1 VEQLRERYAGNQR
14 IFVGMHFIEDLN
26 ESQREAATAT
36 EGPLM
41 IIAGAGS
48 GKTRTLTYRL
58 AFLIDQGLADPFEIL
73 ALTFTNKAAKEM
85 KERIVKLVG
94 SDAKN
99 IWMGTFHSIFAKML
113 RFEAEKLG
121 YTSQFT
127 IYDADDA
134 ESTIRKVIDNMNLDP
149 KKFKPKVMYNH
160 ISSAKNALVDPEE
173 YALNYVTDENS
184 NIVSRIYKLYQS
196 KLFDSNAMDFD
207 DLLMKP
213 VQLFERFPDVLDKWQ
228 KRFKYIMVDEYQDT
242 NHAQY
247 VITKMLAARHEN
259 ICVVGDDAQSIYS
272 FRGATIQNILN
283 FRKDYQETR
292 LFKLEQN
299 YRSSQNI
306 VGAANSII
314 ARNKDQIQ
322 KNVFTTNAEGDL
334 IRIIEA
340 PTEQEES
347 RLVTDSIREQKMR
360 YNYRNMD
367 FAVLYRTNAQSRAIE
382 TELRR
387 ANIRYKVFGG
397 LSFYRRKEIK
407 DVTAYLKLAINPQDQ
422 ASLLRIINYPARGI
436 GGTTIDRL
444 TVSADASGMSLWE
457 ALNNLGDFAELGR
470 ARKALEDFTL
480 MVRAFGVKAKE
491 LNAYDAANYIAKQSG
506 ILKEL
511 HQDKDLE
518 SLSRWENVQ
527 ELLNAAKEFSENADN
542 DAHSLDAFLA
552 EISLFTDQDEKLD
565 DPDFV
570 TLMSIHAAK
579 GLEFP
584 SVYVVGMEEELFPNF
599 MALQSRADL
608 EEERRL
614 FYVAVTRAKERLALS
629 WAKVRYKYGSL
640 QYNEPSR
647 FLEEIDTKF
656 LSFPTRKRPEPAM
669 RPGIPTRMPSLK
681 PVGQV
686 SQGSASGFDGDDLS
700 SLKAEMEVMH
710 PKFGR
715 GKVLSVDLVGSER
728 KAVVQFEQTG
738 QKVLL
743 LKYAKLKI
751 LS

>member
-1 VEQLRERYAGNQR
+1 MY
-14 IFVGMHFIEDLN
+14 FLN
-26 ESQREAATAT
+26 ELNDAQRAAVEATD
-36 EGPLM
+36 GPVM

-48 GKTRTLTYRL
+48 GKTRVLTYRL
-58 AFLIDQGLADPFEIL
+58 AFLIDQGLADPFQIL

-99 IWMGTFHSIFAKML
+99 IYMGTFHSIFAKML

-121 YTSQFT
+121 YTSNFT
-127 IYDADDA
+127 IYDSDDT
-134 ESTIRKVIDNMNLDP
+134 ESMIKKVIDGLNLDP
-149 KKFKPKVMYNH
+149 KKFKPRVMYTH
-160 ISSAKNALVDPEE
+160 ISSAKNALVDPED
-173 YALNYVTDENS
+173 YAINYVTDEQS
-184 NIVSRIYKLYQS
+184 NTIARIYKIYQTR
-196 KLFDSNAMDFD
+196 LFESNAMDFD

-213 VQLFERFPDVLDKWQ
+213 IELFKRFPAVLKKWQ
-228 KRFKYIMVDEYQDT
+228 DRFKYIMVDEYQDT

-247 VITKMLAARHEN
+247 VITKMLADGYGN

-272 FRGATIQNILN
+272 FRGATIKNILN
-283 FRKDYQETR
+283 FRKDYENTQI
-292 LFKLEQN
+292 FKLEQN
-299 YRSSQNI
+299 YRSTGNI

-314 ARNKDQIQ
+314 ARNKDQIK
-322 KNVFTTNAEGDL
+322 KNVFTENAEGDL
-334 IRIIEA
+334 IQVLEA

-347 RLVTDSIREQKMR
+347 RMITDIIRDQKMR
-360 YNYRNMD
+360 HNYRNMD
-367 FAVLYRTNAQSRAIE
+367 FAVLYRTNAQSRAVE

-407 DVTAYLKLAINPQDQ
+407 DVTSYLKLAINPQDQ
-422 ASLLRIINYPARGI
+422 AALLRVINYPARGI
-436 GGTTIDRL
+436 GGTSLDRL
-444 TVSADASGMSLWE
+444 TVLADEKGLSLWD
-457 ALNNLGDFAELGR
+457 ALLRVGDFPELGR
-470 ARKALEDFTL
+470 ARKAFEDFAL
-480 MVRAFGVKAKE
+480 MIRTFGIKAKE
-491 LNAYDAANYIAKQSG
+491 LNAYDCASYIAKQSG

-527 ELLNAAKEFSENADN
+527 ELLNAAKEFTEDTNN
-542 DAHSLDAFLA
+542 DSHALDAFLA
-552 EISLFTDQDEKLD
+552 EISLFTDQDEKHD

-584 SVYVVGMEEELFPNF
+584 SVFVVGLEEELFPNF
-599 MALQSRADL
+599 MSLQSRADL

-614 FYVAVTRAKERLALS
+614 FYVAVTRAKDRLAIS
-629 WAKVRYKYGSL
+629 WAKTRYKYGNL

-647 FLEEIDTKF
+647 FLDEVEESF
-656 LSFPTRKRPEPAM
+656 LTFPNRRKVPQAQRPSIPGM
-669 RPGIPTRMPSLK
+669 PLRTGIPSINAASRTR
-681 PVGQV
+681 G
-686 SQGSASGFDGDDLS
+686 GGDDIEGDDLS
-700 SLKAEMEVMH
+700 RLAGGMTVQH
-710 PKFGR
+710 GKFGM
-715 GKVLSVDLVGSER
+715 GNVIAVEGVGNER
-728 KAVVQFEQTG
+728 KATVFFESTG

>member
-1 VEQLRERYAGNQR
+1 MYFLHELNDAQRAAVE
-14 IFVGMHFIEDLN
+14 
-26 ESQREAATAT
+26 ATD
-36 EGPLM
+36 GPVM

-48 GKTRTLTYRL
+48 GKTRVLTYRL
-58 AFLIDQGLADPFEIL
+58 AFLIDQGLADPFQIL

-99 IWMGTFHSIFAKML
+99 IYMGTFHSIFAKML

-121 YTSQFT
+121 YTSNFT
-127 IYDADDA
+127 IYDSDDT
-134 ESTIRKVIDNMNLDP
+134 ESMIRKVIDSLNLDP
-149 KKFKPKVMYNH
+149 KKFKPRVMYTH
-160 ISSAKNALVDPEE
+160 ISSAKNALVDPED
-173 YALNYVTDENS
+173 YAINYVTDENS
-184 NIVSRIYKLYQS
+184 NTIARIYKIYQS
-196 KLFDSNAMDFD
+196 RLFDSNAMDFD

-213 VQLFERFPDVLDKWQ
+213 IELFRRFPDVLAKWQ

-247 VITKMLAARHEN
+247 VITKMLADGFGN

-272 FRGATIQNILN
+272 FRGATIKNILN
-283 FRKDYQETR
+283 FRKDWETTQI
-292 LFKLEQN
+292 FKLEQN
-299 YRSSQNI
+299 YRSTGNI

-314 ARNKDQIQ
+314 AKNKDQIK
-322 KNVFTTNAEGDL
+322 KNVFTENVQGDL
-334 IRIIEA
+334 IQVLEA
-340 PTEQEES
+340 ATEQDES
-347 RLVTDSIREQKMR
+347 RMITDIMRDQKMR
-360 YNYRNMD
+360 NNYRNMD
-367 FAVLYRTNAQSRAIE
+367 FAVLYRTNAQSRAVE

-407 DVTAYLKLAINPQDQ
+407 DVTSYLKLAINPQDQ
-422 ASLLRIINYPARGI
+422 ASLLRVINYPARGI
-436 GGTTIDRL
+436 GGTSLDRL
-444 TVSADASGMSLWE
+444 TVLADDKGLSLWD
-457 ALNNLGDFAELGR
+457 ALLRVNEFAELGR

-480 MVRAFGVKAKE
+480 MIRTFGIKAKE
-491 LNAYDAANYIAKQSG
+491 LNAYDCASYIAKQSG

-527 ELLNAAKEFSENADN
+527 ELLNAAKEFTEDTDN
-542 DAHSLDAFLA
+542 DSHALDAFLA
-552 EISLFTDQDEKLD
+552 EISLFTDQDEKHE

-584 SVYVVGMEEELFPNF
+584 SVFVVGLEEELFPNF
-599 MALQSRADL
+599 MSLQSRADL

-614 FYVAVTRAKERLALS
+614 FYVAVTRAKERLAIS
-629 WAKVRYKYGSL
+629 WAKTRYKYGNL

-647 FLEEIDTKF
+647 FLDEVEEAF
-656 LSFPTRKRPEPAM
+656 LTFPNRRKVAPAQRPSIPGM
-669 RPGIPTRMPSLK
+669 PSRPGIPAINT
-681 PVGQV
+681 
-686 SQGSASGFDGDDLS
+686 GSRLRGGGADMEGDDLS
-700 SLKAEMEVMH
+700 GLVGGMTVQHA
-710 PKFGR
+710 KFGT
-715 GKVLSVDLVGSER
+715 GSVLGVDGAGNER
-728 KAVVQFEQTG
+728 KATVFFESTG

>member
-1 VEQLRERYAGNQR
+1 MY
-14 IFVGMHFIEDLN
+14 FLN
-26 ESQREAATAT
+26 ELNDAQRAAVEATD
-36 EGPLM
+36 GPVM

-48 GKTRTLTYRL
+48 GKTRVLTYRL
-58 AFLIDQGLADPFEIL
+58 AFLIDQGLADPFQIL

-99 IWMGTFHSIFAKML
+99 IYMGTFHSIFAKML

-121 YTSQFT
+121 YTSNFT
-127 IYDADDA
+127 IYDSDDT
-134 ESTIRKVIDNMNLDP
+134 ESMIKKVVDSLNLDP
-149 KKFKPKVMYNH
+149 KKFKPRVMYTH
-160 ISSAKNALVDPEE
+160 ISSAKNALVDPED
-173 YALNYVTDENS
+173 YAINYVTDEQS
-184 NIVSRIYKLYQS
+184 NIIARIYKIYQS
-196 KLFDSNAMDFD
+196 RLFDSNAMDFD

-213 VQLFERFPDVLDKWQ
+213 IELFKRFPDVLEKWQ
-228 KRFKYIMVDEYQDT
+228 RRFKYIMVDEYQDT

-247 VITKMLAARHEN
+247 VITKMLADGYGN

-272 FRGATIQNILN
+272 FRGATIKNILN
-283 FRKDYQETR
+283 FRKDWENTQI
-292 LFKLEQN
+292 FKLEQN
-299 YRSSQNI
+299 YRSTGNI

-314 ARNKDQIQ
+314 ARNKDQIK
-322 KNVFTTNAEGDL
+322 KNVFTENAEGDL
-334 IRIIEA
+334 IQVLEA

-347 RLVTDSIREQKMR
+347 RMITDIIRDQKMR
-360 YNYRNMD
+360 NNYRNMD
-367 FAVLYRTNAQSRAIE
+367 FAVLYRTNAQSRAVE

-407 DVTAYLKLAINPQDQ
+407 DVTSYLKLAINPQDQ
-422 ASLLRIINYPARGI
+422 ASLLRVINYPARGI
-436 GGTTIDRL
+436 GGTSLDRL
-444 TVSADASGMSLWE
+444 TVLADEKGLSLWD
-457 ALNNLGDFAELGR
+457 ALMRVADFPELGR
-470 ARKALEDFTL
+470 ARKAFEDFVL
-480 MVRAFGVKAKE
+480 MIRTFGIKAKE
-491 LNAYDAANYIAKQSG
+491 LNAYDCASYIAKQSG

-511 HQDKDLE
+511 HQDNDLE

-527 ELLNAAKEFSENADN
+527 ELLNAAKEFTEDKNN
-542 DAHSLDAFLA
+542 DSHALDAFLA
-552 EISLFTDQDEKLD
+552 EISLFTDQDEKHE

-584 SVYVVGMEEELFPNF
+584 SVFVVGLEEELFPNF
-599 MALQSRADL
+599 MSLQSRADL

-614 FYVAVTRAKERLALS
+614 FYVAVTRAKERLAIS
-629 WAKVRYKYGSL
+629 WAKTRYKYGNL

-647 FLEEIDTKF
+647 FLDEVEEAF
-656 LSFPTRKRPEPAM
+656 LTFPNRRKVPMAQRPSIPGM
-669 RPGIPTRMPSLK
+669 PPRPGAIPAI
-681 PVGQV
+681 
-686 SQGSASGFDGDDLS
+686 SAQARARGTTGEIEGDDLS
-700 SLKAEMEVMH
+700 QLSAGMAVQH
-710 PKFGR
+710 GKFGT
-715 GKVLSVDLVGSER
+715 GSVMAVEGVGNER
-728 KAVVQFEQTG
+728 KATVFFESTG